1 MEENY
6 IGTLDYLIKQKN
18 EKKRSEPTS
27 IDRSR
32 FQEAWVKMA
41 AEEGYSERMEQYL
54 FDEVTFCGAKP
65 FKDYLDHS
73 EDKEKALLSFFSG
86 NMYGLNAETTFRLLV
101 NLFALLLNDKD
112 SAPLIPVIIKWFPS
126 ACNTKDKKP
135 LGKADSILLK
145 YFFSEISPKACLA
158 PLSEMK
164 VNKKIAEEFISAMR
178 PIIEKI
184 NTNGI
189 AKNKVAA
196 IQKVTQWMEEY
207 DQYGAGAG
215 NEKDASDS
223 RISSTENENNTCG
236 DEASAATTS
245 PDSTEASNGDVGPE
259 VPGPT
264 DKVSIDMSGN
274 SSKDDEQKGSEDIPA
289 DALTCLVELLEKAGK
304 AVSTAK
310 SERSQ
315 LIIKADTL
323 NECLE
328 EEREK
333 LKRANNQIASL
344 QETVAETKKKLAD
357 AEANLFVLKQ
367 EVAQRNAEIAE
378 KDAEIAE
385 RVKMAEVLSR
395 DRSKQADEMLQRLA
409 SKIKVE
415 YRDFADAVDVPMSCD
430 LGENLRLQL
439 QSIFD
444 ILEKGGMKIK

>member
-6 IGTLDYLIKQKN
+6 IGTLDYLIKLKS
-18 EKKRSEPTS
+18 EKKRSEPSS
-27 IDRSR
+27 IDRAN
-32 FQEAWVKMA
+32 FQEAWIKMA

-54 FDEVTFCGAKP
+54 FDGVTFCGAKP

-101 NLFALLLNDKD
+101 NLFALLLNDMD

-158 PLSEMK
+158 PLSEMR
-164 VNKKIAEEFISAMR
+164 VNNKIVEEFISAMR

-189 AKNKVAA
+189 AKNKVTA
-196 IQKVTQWMEEY
+196 IQKVTQWMDEY
-207 DQYGAGAG
+207 DQNGAGAG
-215 NEKDASDS
+215 NEKDASYNG
-223 RISSTENENNTCG
+223 IISTEGENNTCG
-236 DEASAATTS
+236 DEASAATS
-245 PDSTEASNGDVGPE
+245 APYSTEASIGDVGPE
-259 VPGPT
+259 VPG
-264 DKVSIDMSGN
+264 SAGEGAIGMIGS

-289 DALTCLVELLEKAGK
+289 DVLTYLIELLEKAGK
-304 AVSTAK
+304 AAATAK
-310 SERSQ
+310 NERVQ
-315 LIIKADTL
+315 LKIKADTL
-323 NECLE
+323 SECLE

-344 QETVAETKKKLAD
+344 QEAVAKTKKKLAD
-357 AEANLFVLKQ
+357 AEASLFVLKQ
-367 EVAQRNAEIAE
+367 EMAQRNAEIAE